1 MKHTTQYL
9 YDLEPSQ
16 LIGMPYEEALKLK
29 ALSGRELL
37 FKLVE
42 PSYDVRDSVR
52 IDAVQN
58 AVKFNYA
65 LLEELK
71 CC

>member
-1 MKHTTQYL
+1 MKHTTKYL

-16 LIGMPYEEALKLK
+16 LIGMPYEEALKQK
-29 ALSGRELL
+29 AISGRELL

>member
-1 MKHTTQYL
+1 MKHTTKYL

-52 IDAVQN
+52 IDAGDLPSCLVSQDVP
-58 AVKFNYA
+58 ASR
-65 LLEELK
+65 
-71 CC
+71 

>member
-1 MKHTTQYL
+1 MKHTTKYL

-52 IDAVQN
+52 MNAVQN
-58 AVKFNYA
+58 AIKFNQD

-71 CC
+71 CY